1 MREAYDILEG
11 IQPASV
17 RAICDQLFVR
27 GVITGMDKANTNRV
41 GALLTRAREEGEV
54 PWEWVQEGREIER
67 LPSWDSPAEYARAVQ
82 ASYRLN
88 KWAGQP
94 KRIIVLSEKGTIRGT
109 LEPVLREFE
118 VDFLPVGG
126 YASARRVNDLA
137 NQRDAKQPLL
147 VLYLGDHDP
156 SGRGMSD
163 QDLPQ
168 RLLRYASAD
177 ATDKD
182 WNPAAI
188 ERYSKAW
195 GLEVR
200 WIALTE
206 EDTEELGEDLAF
218 PAADKALDTRSAWF
232 VNRYGP
238 WCWELD
244 AMNPNTLRTRVR
256 GAVQAEMNM
265 TEWARYVAA
274 EEAERESIT
283 NTLST
288 CSTKIESETPRA
300 SLHDAGAGP
309 PERRKR
315 WPRAA

>member
-1 MREAYDILEG
+1 MGRGRSPKSLALVREALDILEE

-17 RAICDQLFVR
+17 RAICYQLFVR
-27 GVITGMDKANTNRV
+27 GVIAGMDKGNTNRV
-41 GALLTRAREEGEV
+41 GALLTRAREEGEL
-54 PWEWVQEGREIER
+54 PWEWIVQEGREIER

-94 KRIIVLSEKGTIRGT
+94 KRIIVVSEKGTIRGT

-126 YASARRVNDLA
+126 YASATRVNDLA
-137 NQRDAKQPLL
+137 QQRDAKRPLL

-177 ATDKD
+177 PTDKD
-182 WNPAAI
+182 WDPAAV
-188 ERYSKAW
+188 EHYSRAW

-200 WIALTE
+200 RIALTE

-218 PAADKALDTRSAWF
+218 PAADKDRRTSDSAG
-232 VNRYGP
+232 RDPCRRPGMRDP
-238 WCWELD
+238 
-244 AMNPNTLRTRVR
+244 
-256 GAVQAEMNM
+256 
-265 TEWARYVAA
+265 
-274 EEAERESIT
+274 
-283 NTLST
+283 
-288 CSTKIESETPRA
+288 PRA
-300 SLHDAGAGP
+300 
-309 PERRKR
+309 
-315 WPRAA
+315 PRCPLR